1 MTATTKAGRD
11 GVGPKRSNGA
21 VPSREPRWEFNTKA
35 LQTRQLILDTAR
47 ALFLERGYEGSRV
60 EHITSACGLSR
71 GAFYTYFTSK
81 LEVFETLGTSTYK
94 RQVAVVARLAN
105 LPQPCEPDDVRG
117 WVQDYFAFM
126 AEHGAFMLS
135 SALGGPRQPE
145 FQARVRTLT
154 VRTAKRLGQQIQQRS
169 GRSDGSDVALGLVV
183 MSVLERSWF
192 FVHGMGLAVELD
204 EVLDAATKM
213 LYGLLET

>member
-11 GVGPKRSNGA
+11 GASTKRANGSA
-21 VPSREPRWEFNTKA
+21 LSREPRWEFNTKA

-117 WVQDYFAFM
+117 WAQDYFDFM
-126 AEHGAFMLS
+126 GEHGAFMLS
-135 SALGGPRQPE
+135 AALGGPRQPE

-154 VRTAKRLGQQIQQRS
+154 VRTAKRLGQHIQQRC
-169 GRSDGSDVALGLVV
+169 GRSDESDVALGLVV

-192 FVHGMGLAVELD
+192 FVHGMGLEVELD
-204 EVLDAATKM
+204 DVLDAATKT
-213 LYGLLET
+213 LYGLLEP

>member
-1 MTATTKAGRD
+1 MTATTNAGRD
-11 GVGPKRSNGA
+11 GASPKRTDSA
-21 VPSREPRWEFNTKA
+21 ALSREPRWEFNTKA

-47 ALFLERGYEGSRV
+47 VLFLERGYEGSRV
-60 EHITSACGLSR
+60 EHITKACGLSR

-81 LEVFETLGTSTYK
+81 LEVFETLGISTYK

-105 LPQPCEPDDVRG
+105 LSQPCEPEDVRA

-135 SALGGPRQPE
+135 SAHGGPRQPE
-145 FQARVRTLT
+145 FQARVRMLT
-154 VRTAKRLGQQIQQRS
+154 VRTARRLGQQIQQRS
-169 GRSDGSDVALGLVV
+169 GRSDESHVALGLVV

-192 FVHGMGLAVELD
+192 FVHGMGLEVD
-204 EVLDAATKM
+204 PDDVLDAATET
-213 LYGLLET
+213 LYALLGP